1 MNHFK
6 YVIVGAGLAGIT
18 IAERIAT
25 VLHEPVLIIEKRDH
39 IAGNVYDSY
48 DEHGIL
54 IHNYGPH
61 TFHTDDEE
69 VFNYICQYA
78 RWNEYQHR
86 VLSYVD
92 GNFVPIP
99 ISLETINIL
108 YNLNLSEDEIDE
120 FIASRC
126 EPIKEIKTS
135 EDVVL
140 SQAGRDIYEKFFK
153 NYTLKQWGVE
163 PSLLDKTVIGR
174 IPFRK
179 NRDTRYFTDKYQ
191 GNPKGGYTEM
201 CRKML
206 NHPEISILLN
216 TDYKAIIDEISYEKL
231 IYTGPIDYYF
241 DYCFGKL
248 LYRSI
253 RFEFE
258 TYDMESFQATASS
271 RYPNDY
277 DFTRITEFKK
287 MTGQRSEKTT
297 ICKEYPCFDGE
308 PYYPYPTDEWRE
320 KAEQYR
326 MLSDKEKDT
335 IFVGRLAEYKYYDMD
350 DVIRRALDVFNNE
363 IA

>member
-174 IPFRK
+174 IPFAK
-179 NRDTRYFTDKYQ
+179 I
-191 GNPKGGYTEM
+191 
-201 CRKML
+201 
-206 NHPEISILLN
+206 EIQDILLIN
-216 TDYKAIIDEISYEKL
+216 IRETLKGDIRKCVEK
-231 IYTGPIDYYF
+231 
-241 DYCFGKL
+241 C
-248 LYRSI
+248 
-253 RFEFE
+253 
-258 TYDMESFQATASS
+258 
-271 RYPNDY
+271 
-277 DFTRITEFKK
+277 
-287 MTGQRSEKTT
+287 
-297 ICKEYPCFDGE
+297 
-308 PYYPYPTDEWRE
+308 
-320 KAEQYR
+320 
-326 MLSDKEKDT
+326 
-335 IFVGRLAEYKYYDMD
+335 
-350 DVIRRALDVFNNE
+350 
-363 IA
+363 